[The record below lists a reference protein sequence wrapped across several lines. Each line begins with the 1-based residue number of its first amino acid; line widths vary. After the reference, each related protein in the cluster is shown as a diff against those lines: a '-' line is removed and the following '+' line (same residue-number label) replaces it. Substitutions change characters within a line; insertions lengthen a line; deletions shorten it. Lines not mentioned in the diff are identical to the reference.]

1 MAAEGLLR
9 ALGLRPR
16 ALHAVLPR
24 AVHHEVLADDR
35 RGGPELGAPV
45 DRDGAGH
52 AEELPQAEAAA
63 ELAEVEH
70 LMAGAGRMQ
79 RPVDPR
85 GDVSIETVAA
95 EKPCRICAMKG
106 TAQDT
111 V

>member
-1 MAAEGLLR
+1 MIHFTPMFCCSLR
-9 ALGLRPR
+9 TERQRGPEREE
-16 ALHAVLPR
+16 
-24 AVHHEVLADDR
+24 VHDR

-70 LMAGAGRMQ
+70 LMAGSGRMQ